1 MRSTFALPDI
11 PPSLSFNPPSMAST
25 FDLYTPQEEGTS
37 QAEPKGPT
45 RFFAQLLKDKF
56 SRKISIH
63 PKDVTNI
70 LCIPQ
75 VHEDDVESIMKA
87 IRRGGYAST
96 PMPSAFY
103 ASDRGEKMG
112 PVLLE
117 GSHRIEAL
125 RRLLCQKEATWLN
138 PGETPENFKVVIT
151 VFKNLTL
158 DDESR
163 ITQEFKKLAI
173 TAVRT
178 TLVQQVLAI
187 NLALITCRL
196 HENLPDRSE
205 VSLDL
210 LCQTYP
216 EYKRY
221 QNQTLRSW
229 KNMAHALSPESL
241 NLLLEK
247 CAEFKVAFSKKT
259 IQESSMLT
267 TLQHY
272 PGVQLWYLQR
282 LLYLVAQGKIRR
294 FKASY
299 FKKMAKSLQRLAN
312 AILDFSACL
321 EHIFDLENMANT
333 FRDIVNNGKP
343 SQIAHR
349 ELSHKILVSFYQI
362 YLCSPTKD
370 QEVQAVLQERKK
382 HILLFPH
389 IFYEIVAEIHFEKNY
404 EEADKMFEAPLTSN
418 RPRFTSR
425 AQILQKRSHSET
437 EPKTTIQKKKKR
449 YMLRSIQ
456 RPVHKVSPPGSYSEQ
471 IEETGPDFKKTYQ
484 KIFLTR
490 RFSRRFLFQR

>member
-11 PPSLSFNPPSMAST
+11 PPPLPSLPPSMAST

-37 QAEPKGPT
+37 QTEPNEPT
-45 RFFAQLLKDKF
+45 RFLAQLLKDNF

-63 PKDVTNI
+63 PKDVPNI
-70 LCIPQ
+70 LSVPQ
-75 VHEDDVESIMKA
+75 VHEEDVQSIMKA
-87 IRRGGYAST
+87 IPRGGCGS
-96 PMPSAFY
+96 PSMPSSFY
-103 ASDRGEKMG
+103 ASDRGEKKG

-117 GSHRIEAL
+117 GNHRIEAL
-125 RRLLCQKEATWLN
+125 RRLLSQKEATWLN

-229 KNMAHALSPESL
+229 KNMANALSPESL

-247 CAEFKVAFSKKT
+247 CPEFKVAFSKKT
-259 IQESSMLT
+259 IQESSVLT

-282 LLYLVAQGKIRR
+282 LLYLDAQGKVRR
-294 FKASY
+294 LKAAY
-299 FKKMAKSLQRLAN
+299 FKKMVKSLQRLAY
-312 AILDFSACL
+312 AILEFAACL
-321 EHIFDLENMANT
+321 EHIFALEKMANA
-333 FRDIVNNGKP
+333 FRDLVNTGEP
-343 SQIAHR
+343 SQIAHG
-349 ELSHKILVSFYQI
+349 ELSHQIMMSFYKT

-370 QEVQAVLQERKK
+370 EEIQTVLQERKK

-418 RPRFTSR
+418 RPRFTNR

-437 EPKTTIQKKKKR
+437 EPRTTIHKKKKR

-456 RPVHKVSPPGSYSEQ
+456 SPVHKVSPLPSYSEQ
-471 IEETGPDFKKTYQ
+471 TEETKPQVKKIYQ
-484 KIFLTR
+484 KKCPTR
-490 RFSRRFLFQR
+490 RFTQRFLFQR